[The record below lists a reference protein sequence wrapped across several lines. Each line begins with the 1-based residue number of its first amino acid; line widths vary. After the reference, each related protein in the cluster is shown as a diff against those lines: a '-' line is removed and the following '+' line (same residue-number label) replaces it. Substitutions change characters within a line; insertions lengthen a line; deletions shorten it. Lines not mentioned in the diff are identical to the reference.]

1 MGWKPVFMAQMLEL
15 IKQSAVPAAVM
26 RSAAKGALSLPAPE
40 MLAILV
46 HLTGNKIFA
55 EEAAMTLAGWEEASL
70 MAALS
75 ASDVPSELLEYFWNE
90 KNRRRTLMP
99 ALLENPRVS
108 EHRLIE
114 AAGKANRELV
124 NLMLTSR
131 RVHSSRA
138 VLQTLVTNTF
148 LTEAEVQQIREEL
161 AAGTAEPADHES
173 EAAHDVWT
181 REHADEIKAEEDK
194 AFELTKS
201 PGEPDELEIPP
212 ASEPDSAAGAVAT
225 APQRRPTL
233 PVREKVS
240 TLQKIARMNVAQR
253 LKTAF
258 IGNKEERAILIRDS
272 AKIVQ
277 NAVLASPKLS
287 DPEVEMFA
295 AAKHVHENVLREIA
309 RNRRFLKN
317 YAVVRNLVGNPRC
330 PLEISLTLI
339 KNLLV
344 YDLKSLRH
352 SKNVPDTVRKVA
364 EKLYKEKMDSRAQQQ
379 QRR

>member
-1 MGWKPVFMAQMLEL
+1 MAQMLEL
-15 IKQSAVPAAVM
+15 IKQNAVPAAVM

-138 VLQTLVTNTF
+138 VLQILVTNTF

-161 AAGTAEPADHES
+161 AAGTAEPPDHES

-181 REHADEIKAEEDK
+181 REHADEIKAEEGK

-212 ASEPDSAAGAVAT
+212 ASEPDSAAGAAT
-225 APQRRPTL
+225 TSKQSRPTP
-233 PVREKVS
+233 PVREKIS
-240 TLQKIARMNVAQR
+240 TLQKVARMNVAQR
-253 LKTAF
+253 VKTAF
-258 IGNKEERAILIRDS
+258 IGNKEERAILIRDT

-295 AAKHVHENVLREIA
+295 AAKHVEENVLREIA

-317 YAVVRNLVGNPRC
+317 YAVVRNLVCNPRC

-364 EKLYKEKMDSRAQQQ
+364 EKLYKEKMDSRGQQ